1 MIYSTKEWREMEIW
15 LLREY
20 AIINMRLNDEV
31 NWAGGG
37 GMSEWAYRGAAMLMD
52 PDQLYAAYK
61 IAHNELEKWRKKYND

>member
-20 AIINMRLNDEV
+20 AIANMRLNDEV
-31 NWAGGG
+31 NWAGGN
-37 GMSEWAYRGAAMLMD
+37 MSEWAYRGAAMLMD

-61 IAHNELEKWRKKYND
+61 LAHAELVKHKEKYNG